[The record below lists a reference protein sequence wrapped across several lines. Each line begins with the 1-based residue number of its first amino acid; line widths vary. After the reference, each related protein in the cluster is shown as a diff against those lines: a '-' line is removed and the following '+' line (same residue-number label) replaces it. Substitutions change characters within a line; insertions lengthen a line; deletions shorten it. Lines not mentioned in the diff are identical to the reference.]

1 MLKSKLSLI
10 IIIIIGFLFLVN
22 CKTERKTKK
31 FQSDLNLKKNLA
43 DFTKQMNEKD
53 TVKIFAEL
61 NMEWWIRRDELV
73 ITKKNN
79 EIRLQATIKEDTTFQ
94 MKYQMRIN
102 KLPTVIL
109 KDTNNAL
116 EKHFVNKIGRTKDKT
131 IRQYIYKIMGPNDT
145 LIFYTNGLGDK
156 GGEVR
161 DYYDLMNKYYPNNS
175 EFKLPEVEIEKVDDF
190 RF

>member
-1 MLKSKLSLI
+1 
-10 IIIIIGFLFLVN
+10 
-22 CKTERKTKK
+22 
-31 FQSDLNLKKNLA
+31 
-43 DFTKQMNEKD
+43 MNEKD

>member
-1 MLKSKLSLI
+1 
-10 IIIIIGFLFLVN
+10 
-22 CKTERKTKK
+22 
-31 FQSDLNLKKNLA
+31 
-43 DFTKQMNEKD
+43 
-53 TVKIFAEL
+53 
-61 NMEWWIRRDELV
+61 
-73 ITKKNN
+73 
-79 EIRLQATIKEDTTFQ
+79 
-94 MKYQMRIN
+94 MRIN